1 MAKKGMIEREKKRQR
16 LVTKFSN
23 KRNALKNELKLTDS
37 LKKKHKLYENLQK
50 LPLNSMK
57 VRLRNR
63 CFVTGKSRGFYR
75 DFGLSRN
82 MLRSMGHQ
90 CLIPG
95 LVKASW

>member
-1 MAKKGMIEREKKRQR
+1 MAKKGMVEREKKRQN
-16 LVTKFSN
+16 LVAKFSD
-23 KRNALKNELKLTDS
+23 KRNALKMELKETDS
-37 LKKKHKLYENLQK
+37 FEKKHKIYESLQK

-57 VRLRNR
+57 IRLRNR